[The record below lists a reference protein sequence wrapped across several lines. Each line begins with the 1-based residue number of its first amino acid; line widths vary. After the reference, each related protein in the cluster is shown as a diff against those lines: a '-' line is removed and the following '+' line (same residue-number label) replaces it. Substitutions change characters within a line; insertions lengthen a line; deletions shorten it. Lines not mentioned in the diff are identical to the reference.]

1 MILYTSNQDSKQIV
15 IGGVSEVPAST
26 EGGVI
31 GPMPRYSIGRENLS
45 TGDGT
50 FMGTKFT
57 INVTGTAII
66 NSADNDQDITI
77 KGQRQ
82 SRVMGEGLTL
92 MQALRESFP
101 NQGTGK
107 LEISAYGGLPNVMV
121 FDDARLLSVDLPEQ
135 NEESAGV
142 QTLEYSFVFEAY
154 EEDSNN
160 TNVGSTGKPVKPSY
174 KLSSV
179 DESWELAEADE
190 FFYQSDAPTQ
200 ENDNLNKVYTL
211 THTVSATGLRKAKAS
226 GGDGIDDEAFRQ
238 AVMWVK
244 TRLVYDPTVEITKDL
259 MGDST
264 FFQSKFLPIEMN
276 MPTTTRDEFDEL
288 GFNLKKNGASQE
300 GKPAYKGYNHTRS
313 VSSDQNVGSYSVTDT
328 WTLSQVG
335 FESTHSL
342 EFNFQGDI
350 NAEGNNITVN
360 ATFQGLSTADSRS
373 TQIDKYAGALKAFKT
388 VKPLIPALAL
398 KVYEDSGGAFALNTD
413 LKLSESVGHN
423 KVSGTITY
431 SVSFNDYDKPS
442 TENAITERIA
452 INYNNDKGEQK
463 LIAILPIIG
472 RANGPIIQDI
482 ETTQISSRT
491 ITADIVMKRGFGK
504 PDGTLAVTPYRPEG
518 WDEENADEVH
528 VYLTASTESWNP
540 NTRAYNKS
548 ETWEFNQG

>member
-1 MILYTSNQDSKQIV
+1 
-15 IGGVSEVPAST
+15 
-26 EGGVI
+26 
-31 GPMPRYSIGRENLS
+31 
-45 TGDGT
+45 
-50 FMGTKFT
+50 MGTKFT

-66 NSADNDQDITI
+66 NSADNAQDITI

-82 SRVMGEGLTL
+82 SRVMGEGLTV
-92 MQALRESFP
+92 MQVLRESFP

-107 LEISAYGGLPNVMV
+107 LEISPYGGLPNIMT

-160 TNVGSTGKPVKPSY
+160 TNTGSTGGPVKPSY

-190 FFYQSDAPTQ
+190 FFYQSDAPNSSNT
-200 ENDNLNKVYTL
+200 NLNKVYTL
-211 THTVSATGLRKAKAS
+211 THTVSATGLKKYSSPGTLAA
-226 GGDGIDDEAFRQ
+226 DGEAFRQ
-238 AVMWVK
+238 AVQWVK

-259 MGDST
+259 MGDDT

-276 MPTTTRDEFDEL
+276 APDTTDDL
-288 GFNLKKNGASQE
+288 GFNLKRGGASTE
-300 GKPAYKGYNHTRS
+300 GNPAYKGYNHTRS

-342 EFNFQGDI
+342 EFNFEGDI
-350 NAEGNNITVN
+350 NAEGNSVTVN

-373 TQIDKYAGALKAFKT
+373 TQIDKYAGALKAFNT

-398 KVYEDSGGAFALNTD
+398 KVYEDSGGTFALNTD

-431 SVSFNDYDKPS
+431 SVSFNDYDKPN
-442 TENAITERIA
+442 TENAITERIT

-518 WDEENADEVH
+518 WDEENADKVH
-528 VYLTASTESWNP
+528 VYLTSSTESWNP

>member
-1 MILYTSNQDSKQIV
+1 MILYTSNQDQKKIV
-15 IGGVSEVPAST
+15 IGGVSEVPVGS

-31 GPMPRYSIGRENLS
+31 GPMPRYSISRENLS

-66 NSADNDQDITI
+66 NSADNAQDITV

-82 SRVMGEGLTL
+82 SRVMGEGLTVI
-92 MQALRESFP
+92 QALRESFP

-121 FDDARLLSVDLPEQ
+121 FNDARLLSVDLPEQ

-154 EEDSNN
+154 EEQSNN
-160 TNVGSTGKPVKPSY
+160 TNTGSTGGAVKPDY

-179 DESWELAEADE
+179 DESWELAEADQ
-190 FFYQSDAPTQ
+190 FFYYEDAPTE

-211 THTVSATGLRKAKAS
+211 THTVSATGLKKPKTS
-226 GGDGIDDEAFRQ
+226 DGIDDEAFRQ

-244 TRLVYDPTVEITKDL
+244 TRLVYDPTIEITTDL
-259 MGDST
+259 MGDQT

-276 MPTTTRDEFDEL
+276 MPETNRDEPDEL
-288 GFNLKKNGASQE
+288 GFRFLEPTDPKAPK
-300 GKPAYKGYNHTRS
+300 YKAYNHTRS
-313 VSSDQNVGSYSVTDT
+313 VSSDQNVGSYTVTDT
-328 WTLSQVG
+328 WTLSQEN
-335 FESTHSL
+335 FESTHTL
-342 EFNFQGDI
+342 EFNFEGDI
-350 NAEGNNITVN
+350 NAEGNSVTVN
-360 ATFQGLSTADSRS
+360 ASFQGLSTADSKS
-373 TQIDKYAGALKAFKT
+373 TQIDKYAGALKAFNT

-398 KVYEDSGGAFALNTD
+398 KVYEDSGGLFALNTD
-413 LKLSESVGHN
+413 IKLSESVGHN
-423 KVSGTITY
+423 KVAGTITY
-431 SVSFNDYDKPS
+431 SVSFNDYDKPN
-442 TENAITERIA
+442 TENAITERIT

-518 WDEENADEVH
+518 WDEEEADEVH
-528 VYLTASTESWNP
+528 VYLTSSTESWNP

>member
-1 MILYTSNQDSKQIV
+1 MILYTSNQDSKKIV
-15 IGGVSEVPAST
+15 IGGVSAIPTGT
-26 EGGVI
+26 EGGLV

-66 NSADNDQDITI
+66 QSTDDAQDITV

-82 SRVMGEGLTL
+82 SRVMGEALTS
-92 MQALRESFP
+92 MQLLRESFP

-107 LEISAYGGLPNVMV
+107 LEISAYGGLPNIMV
-121 FDDARLLSVDLPEQ
+121 FDDAKLLSVDLPEQ
-135 NEESAGV
+135 TEESAGV

-160 TNVGSTGKPVKPSY
+160 TNTGSTGRPVKPSY

-179 DESWELAEADE
+179 DESWELAEADQ
-190 FFYQSDAPTQ
+190 FFYQSDAPTE

-211 THTVSATGLRKAKAS
+211 THTVSATGLKKAKVS

-259 MGDST
+259 MGDDT
-264 FFQSKFLPIEMN
+264 FFKSKFLPIEMN
-276 MPTTTRDEFDEL
+276 MPETTRDEPDEL
-288 GFNLKKNGASQE
+288 GFRFLKPLDEDGPK
-300 GKPAYKGYNHTRS
+300 YKGYNHTRS
-313 VSSDQNVGSYSVTDT
+313 VSSDQNVGSYNVTDT

-342 EFNFQGDI
+342 EFNFEGDI
-350 NAEGNNITVN
+350 NAEGSNVTVSAN
-360 ATFQGLSTADSRS
+360 FQGLSSVDSS
-373 TQIDKYAGALKAFKT
+373 VTQVDKYAGALKSFNI
-388 VKPLIPALAL
+388 VKPLIPALAA
-398 KVYEDSGGAFALNTD
+398 KVYQDSGGAFALNTD

-442 TENAITERIA
+442 TENAIVEI
-452 INYNNDKGEQK
+452 ISVNYNNDKGEQK

-482 ETTQISSRT
+482 ETTQVSSRS
-491 ITADIVMKRGFGK
+491 ITVDITMKRGAGK
-504 PDGTLAVTPYRPEG
+504 PDGTAALIDYRPEG
-518 WDEENADEVH
+518 WDEVDVDKVH

>member
-15 IGGVSEVPAST
+15 IGGVSAIPGST
-26 EGGVI
+26 DGGVI

-66 NSADNDQDITI
+66 NSSDNAQDITI

-82 SRVMGEGLTL
+82 SRVMGEGLTV

-107 LEISAYGGLPNVMV
+107 LEISAYGGLPNIMT

-160 TNVGSTGKPVKPSY
+160 TNTGSTGRPVKPSY

-190 FFYQSDAPTQ
+190 FFYQSDTPTQ

-211 THTVSATGLRKAKAS
+211 THTVSATGLKKAKVGS
-226 GGDGIDDEAFRQ
+226 GIDDEAFRQ

-259 MGDST
+259 MGDDT

-276 MPTTTRDEFDEL
+276 APDTTDDL
-288 GFNLKKNGASQE
+288 GFNLKRGGTSTECN
-300 GKPAYKGYNHTRS
+300 PAYKGYNHTRS

-328 WTLSQVG
+328 WTLSQIG
-335 FESTHSL
+335 FESTHTL
-342 EFNFQGDI
+342 EFNFEGDI
-350 NAEGNNITVN
+350 NAESNSVTVN
-360 ATFQGLSTADSRS
+360 ANFQGLSATDSRT
-373 TQIDKYAGALKAFKT
+373 TQVNKYAGALKSFNI
-388 VKPLIPALAL
+388 VKPLIPALA
-398 KVYEDSGGAFALNTD
+398 KKAYEDSGGAFALNTD

-431 SVSFNDYDKPS
+431 SVSFNDYDKPN
-442 TENAITERIA
+442 TENAITERIT

-482 ETTQISSRT
+482 ETTQVSSRT

-504 PDGTLAVTPYRPEG
+504 PDGTAAVTSYRPEG
-518 WDEENADEVH
+518 WDATEDVN

>member
-15 IGGVSEVPAST
+15 IGGVSEVPLGS

-31 GPMPRYSIGRENLS
+31 GPMPRYSISRENLS

-66 NSADNDQDITI
+66 NSADNAQDITI

-82 SRVMGEGLTL
+82 SRVMGEGLTV

-107 LEISAYGGLPNVMV
+107 LEISAYGGLPNIIT

-160 TNVGSTGKPVKPSY
+160 TNTGSTGRPVKPDY

-179 DESWELAEADE
+179 DESWELAEADQ
-190 FFYQSDAPTQ
+190 FFYQSDTPN
-200 ENDNLNKVYTL
+200 EKNDNLNKIYTL
-211 THTVSATGLRKAKAS
+211 THTVSATGLKKHSSPGTPAA
-226 GGDGIDDEAFRQ
+226 DGEAFRQ
-238 AVMWVK
+238 AVQWVK

-259 MGDST
+259 MGDDT

-276 MPTTTRDEFDEL
+276 KPDATDDL
-288 GFNLKKNGASQE
+288 GFNLKKGGASTE
-300 GKPAYKGYNHTRS
+300 GNPAYKGYNHTRS

-342 EFNFQGDI
+342 EFNFEGDI
-350 NAEGNNITVN
+350 NAEGNTVTVN
-360 ATFQGLSTADSRS
+360 ASFQGLSTANSKS
-373 TQIDKYAGALKAFKT
+373 TQIDKYAGALKAFNT

-398 KVYEDSGGAFALNTD
+398 KVYEDSGGTFALNTD

-431 SVSFNDYDKPS
+431 SVSFNDYDKPN
-442 TENAITERIA
+442 TENAITERIT

-504 PDGTLAVTPYRPEG
+504 PDGTAAVTSYRPEG
-518 WDEENADEVH
+518 WDTTPPAN

>member
-1 MILYTSNQDSKQIV
+1 MILYTSNQDQKKIV
-15 IGGVSEVPAST
+15 IGGVSEVPVGS

-31 GPMPRYSIGRENLS
+31 GPMPRYSISRENLS

-200 ENDNLNKVYTL
+200 ENDNLNKRFRPSSG
-211 THTVSATGLRKAKAS
+211 HRK
-226 GGDGIDDEAFRQ
+226 
-238 AVMWVK
+238 
-244 TRLVYDPTVEITKDL
+244 
-259 MGDST
+259 
-264 FFQSKFLPIEMN
+264 
-276 MPTTTRDEFDEL
+276 
-288 GFNLKKNGASQE
+288 
-300 GKPAYKGYNHTRS
+300 RS
-313 VSSDQNVGSYSVTDT
+313 S
-328 WTLSQVG
+328 W
-335 FESTHSL
+335 H
-342 EFNFQGDI
+342 
-350 NAEGNNITVN
+350 
-360 ATFQGLSTADSRS
+360 R
-373 TQIDKYAGALKAFKT
+373 
-388 VKPLIPALAL
+388 
-398 KVYEDSGGAFALNTD
+398 
-413 LKLSESVGHN
+413 
-423 KVSGTITY
+423 
-431 SVSFNDYDKPS
+431 
-442 TENAITERIA
+442 TER
-452 INYNNDKGEQK
+452 
-463 LIAILPIIG
+463 
-472 RANGPIIQDI
+472 
-482 ETTQISSRT
+482 
-491 ITADIVMKRGFGK
+491 
-504 PDGTLAVTPYRPEG
+504 
-518 WDEENADEVH
+518 
-528 VYLTASTESWNP
+528 
-540 NTRAYNKS
+540 
-548 ETWEFNQG
+548 

>member
-15 IGGVSEVPAST
+15 IGGVSAIPGGT
-26 EGGVI
+26 TGGVV
-31 GPMPRYSIGRENLS
+31 GPMPRYSINRENLS

-57 INVTGTAII
+57 INVTGTAVIQ
-66 NSADNDQDITI
+66 SVDDGQDITI

-82 SRVMGEGLTL
+82 SRVMGEGLTVI
-92 MQALRESFP
+92 QALRESFP

-107 LEISAYGGLPNVMV
+107 LEISAYGGLPNVMT

-142 QTLEYSFVFEAY
+142 QTLEYSFSFEAY

-160 TNVGSTGKPVKPSY
+160 TNTGSTGRPVKPSY

-190 FFYQSDAPTQ
+190 FFYQSDAPDST
-200 ENDNLNKVYTL
+200 NSNLNKVYTL
-211 THTVSATGLRKAKAS
+211 THTVSATGLKKYSSPGTPAL
-226 GGDGIDDEAFRQ
+226 DGEAFRQ
-238 AVMWVK
+238 AVQWVK

-259 MGDST
+259 MGDGT

-276 MPTTTRDEFDEL
+276 APDATDDL
-288 GFNLKKNGASQE
+288 GFNLKRAGTSAEGA
-300 GKPAYKGYNHTRS
+300 PAYKGYNHTRS
-313 VSSDQNVGSYSVTDT
+313 VSSDQNAGSYSVTDT

-342 EFNFQGDI
+342 EFSFEGDI
-350 NAEGNNITVN
+350 NAESNNITVN
-360 ATFQGLSTADSRS
+360 ANFQGLSTSDSRS
-373 TQIDKYAGALKAFKT
+373 TQIDKYAGALKAFNT

-442 TENAITERIA
+442 TENAIVERID
-452 INYNNDKGEQK
+452 ISYNNDKGEQK

-491 ITADIVMKRGFGK
+491 ITADIVMKRGAGK
-504 PDGTLAVTPYRPEG
+504 PDGTAAITNYRPEG
-518 WDEENADEVH
+518 WDEVDVDKVH

>member
-15 IGGVSEVPAST
+15 IGGVSAVPGGTA
-26 EGGVI
+26 GGVV
-31 GPMPRYSIGRENLS
+31 GPMPRYSISRENLS

-57 INVTGTAII
+57 INVTGTAVIQ
-66 NSADNDQDITI
+66 SVDDGQDITI

-92 MQALRESFP
+92 MQVLRESFP

-107 LEISAYGGLPNVMV
+107 LEISPYGGLPNVMV
-121 FDDARLLSVDLPEQ
+121 FDDAKLLSVDLPEQ

-142 QTLEYSFVFEAY
+142 QTLEYSFAFEAY

-160 TNVGSTGKPVKPSY
+160 TNTGSTGRPVKPSY
-174 KLSSV
+174 KLSSG
-179 DESWELAEADE
+179 DESWELAESDE
-190 FFYQSDAPTQ
+190 FFYQSDAPDSANT
-200 ENDNLNKVYTL
+200 NLNKVYTL
-211 THTVSATGLRKAKAS
+211 TNTVSATGLKKYSSPGTAAV
-226 GGDGIDDEAFRQ
+226 DGEAFRQ
-238 AVMWVK
+238 AVQWVK
-244 TRLVYDPTVEITKDL
+244 TRLVYDPAVEITEDL
-259 MGDST
+259 MGDET

-276 MPTTTRDEFDEL
+276 KPDATDDL
-288 GFNLKKNGASQE
+288 GFNLKRGASSAE
-300 GKPAYKGYNHTRS
+300 GAPAYKGYNHTRS

-342 EFNFQGDI
+342 EFNFEGDI
-350 NAEGNNITVN
+350 NAEGNSVTVN
-360 ATFQGLSTADSRS
+360 ATFQGLSATDSRS

-388 VKPLIPALAL
+388 VKPLIPALAI
-398 KVYEDSGGAFALNTD
+398 KVYEDSEGAFALNTD
-413 LKLSESVGHN
+413 LKLSETVGHN

-431 SVSFNDYDKPS
+431 SVSFNDYEKPG
-442 TENAITERIA
+442 TENAITERIT

-491 ITADIVMKRGFGK
+491 ITADIVMKRGAGK
-504 PDGTLAVTPYRPEG
+504 PDGTAAVAKYRPEG
-518 WDEENADEVH
+518 WDATEDVN

>member
-1 MILYTSNQDSKQIV
+1 MD
-15 IGGVSEVPAST
+15 
-26 EGGVI
+26 
-31 GPMPRYSIGRENLS
+31 
-45 TGDGT
+45 
-50 FMGTKFT
+50 
-57 INVTGTAII
+57 
-66 NSADNDQDITI
+66 
-77 KGQRQ
+77 
-82 SRVMGEGLTL
+82 EGLTV

-107 LEISAYGGLPNVMV
+107 LEISAYGGLPNIMT

-160 TNVGSTGKPVKPSY
+160 TNTGSTGRPVKPSY

-190 FFYQSDAPTQ
+190 FFYQSDTPTQ

-211 THTVSATGLRKAKAS
+211 THTVSATGLKKAKVGS
-226 GGDGIDDEAFRQ
+226 GIDDEAFRQ

-259 MGDST
+259 MGDDT

-276 MPTTTRDEFDEL
+276 APDTTDDL
-288 GFNLKKNGASQE
+288 GFNLKRGGTSTE
-300 GKPAYKGYNHTRS
+300 GNPAYKGYNHTRS

-328 WTLSQVG
+328 WTLSQIG
-335 FESTHSL
+335 FESTHTL
-342 EFNFQGDI
+342 EFNFEGDI
-350 NAEGNNITVN
+350 NAESNSVTVN
-360 ATFQGLSTADSRS
+360 ANFQGLSATDSRT
-373 TQIDKYAGALKAFKT
+373 TQVNKYAGALKSFNI
-388 VKPLIPALAL
+388 VKPLIPALA
-398 KVYEDSGGAFALNTD
+398 KKAYEDYGGAFALNTD

-431 SVSFNDYDKPS
+431 SVSFNDYDKPN
-442 TENAITERIA
+442 TENAITERIT

-482 ETTQISSRT
+482 ETTQVSSRT

-504 PDGTLAVTPYRPEG
+504 PDGTAAVTSYRPEG
-518 WDEENADEVH
+518 WDATEDVN

>member
-15 IGGVSEVPAST
+15 IGGVSAIPGTTA
-26 EGGVI
+26 GGVV
-31 GPMPRYSIGRENLS
+31 GPMPRYSINRENLS

-57 INVTGTAII
+57 INVTGTAVIQ
-66 NSADNDQDITI
+66 SVDDGQDITI

-92 MQALRESFP
+92 MQVLRESFP

-107 LEISAYGGLPNVMV
+107 LEISPYGGLSNIMV
-121 FDDARLLSVDLPEQ
+121 FDDAKLLSVDLPEQ

-142 QTLEYSFVFEAY
+142 QTLEYSFSFEAY

-160 TNVGSTGKPVKPSY
+160 TNTGSTGRPVKPSY

-190 FFYQSDAPTQ
+190 FFYQSDAPDST
-200 ENDNLNKVYTL
+200 NSNLNKVYTL
-211 THTVSATGLRKAKAS
+211 THTVSATGLKKYSSPGTSAL
-226 GGDGIDDEAFRQ
+226 DGEAFRQ
-238 AVMWVK
+238 AVQWVK

-259 MGDST
+259 MGDDT

-276 MPTTTRDEFDEL
+276 APDTTDDL
-288 GFNLKKNGASQE
+288 GFNLKRAGTSAE
-300 GKPAYKGYNHTRS
+300 GVPAYRGYNHTRS

-342 EFNFQGDI
+342 EFSFEGDI
-350 NAEGNNITVN
+350 NAESNNITVN
-360 ATFQGLSTADSRS
+360 ANFQGLSTADSRS
-373 TQIDKYAGALKAFKT
+373 TQIDKYAGALKAFNT

-442 TENAITERIA
+442 TENAIVERID
-452 INYNNDKGEQK
+452 ISYNNDKGEQK

-504 PDGTLAVTPYRPEG
+504 PDGTAAVASYRPEG
-518 WDEENADEVH
+518 WDATEDVN

-540 NTRAYNKS
+540 NTRTYNKS